1 MKQVIFDFIQW
12 QHNNA
17 TIYTALNDP
26 KLRPANPTV
35 IRLTNGFTVIY
46 MPHSDPALGPTTMSV
61 GPSYIYEVS
70 EPLPAIK
77 AQPEIRA
84 GISES
89 TLLKAIAIT
98 KDSSLALEL
107 IKD

>member
-1 MKQVIFDFIQW
+1 MKQVIFDFVQW
-12 QHNNA
+12 QHNSA

-26 KLRPANPTV
+26 KLRPTVPTV
-35 IRLTNGFTVIY
+35 IRLTDGFTVICI
-46 MPHSDPALGPTTMSV
+46 PHSDPALAPMAMSV

-70 EPLPAIK
+70 EPLPTIE

-89 TLLKAIAIT
+89 TLLKASAIT